1 MRLVIVTD
9 STAYLGTLAAE
20 LSVAVVP
27 LHVTL
32 DDWSFAEPTV
42 EPAVFY
48 ERLAGGGRPTTS
60 QPSVGDFLTVFDASG
75 EPLLCLTCSASLSG
89 TYESAVLAARQAAT
103 RVDVVDTGTMSGGL
117 ALVVATVARAGL
129 PHDESVALARS
140 LVGRVRS
147 TWSSGSTDLLRAG
160 GRYREELPDGLPV
173 MALQGSALSVVGS
186 ARSVRESVALQ
197 AEQVL
202 ASTAVHPSYVTVG
215 HGDVAG
221 AADVLADALKG
232 KPGVLGIDRYIIGP
246 VVGAHTG
253 AGTFGAN
260 YLTGAPA

>member
-1 MRLVIVTD
+1 VLVTD

-20 LSVAVVP
+20 LSVTVVP
-27 LHVTL
+27 LHVSLGEWT
-32 DDWSFAEPTV
+32 FAEPTV
-42 EPAVFY
+42 EPARFY
-48 ERLAGGGRPTTS
+48 ERLSEGGRPTTS
-60 QPSVGDFLTVFDASG
+60 QPSPGAFLEVFETAD
-75 EPLLCLTCSASLSG
+75 EPVLCLTCSATLSG
-89 TYESAVLAARQAAT
+89 THESATLAAGMASQ

-117 ALVVATVARAGL
+117 ALVVATVARSGL
-129 PHDESVALARS
+129 PHDEAVALAQS

-160 GRYREELPDGLPV
+160 GRFREELPDGLPV

-186 ARSVRESVALQ
+186 ARSVRESVELQ
-197 AEQVL
+197 AAQVL
-202 ASTAVHPSYVTVG
+202 ASTAEHPSYVTVG

-221 AADVLADALKG
+221 AADVLADALQG
-232 KPGVLGIDRYIIGP
+232 KPGVLGVDRYIIGP

-260 YLTGAPA
+260 YVTGAPS